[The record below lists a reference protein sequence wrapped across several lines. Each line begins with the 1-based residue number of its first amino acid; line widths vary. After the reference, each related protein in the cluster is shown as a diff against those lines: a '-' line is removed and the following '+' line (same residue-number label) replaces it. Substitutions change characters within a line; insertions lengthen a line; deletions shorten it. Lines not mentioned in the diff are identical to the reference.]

1 MENIEVLKKIPFFN
15 GLPEPDL
22 KKIAQIVSEK
32 SYEKG
37 SIIFGEG
44 DPGRYLY
51 FVERGKVKVF
61 RTYEDGK
68 EHIVH
73 ILGDGDI
80 FGEASLFNDIDY
92 PASASSYEDSSIGT
106 IRNSDIEKLIRENP
120 ELSLRLIKLMSRK
133 LVFAQQKIRDLTF
146 NDVFSR
152 TASQIF
158 KLSGDYGKKS
168 NRGIIVDVPVTRQ
181 ELADMVGTTRE
192 TVSRVISRLKK
203 DESIDEENDRL
214 LIINEGRLRSWI

>member
-1 MENIEVLKKIPFFN
+1 MENTQIIKQIPFFS
-15 GLPEPDL
+15 GLPEQDL
-22 KKIAQIVSEK
+22 TNIAQIATERHYPKGAPIFSE
-32 SYEKG
+32 
-37 SIIFGEG
+37 GE
-44 DPGRYLY
+44 PGNYFY
-51 FVERGKVKVF
+51 FVKYGKVKVF

-73 ILGDGDI
+73 ILGEGDI
-80 FGEASLFNDIDY
+80 FGEASLFNNIDY
-92 PASASSYEDSSIGT
+92 PASASAYEDSSIGI
-106 IRNSDIEKLIRENP
+106 IRNADMEKLIKENS

-133 LVFAQQKIRDLTF
+133 LIFAQQKIRDLTF

-158 KLSGDYGKKS
+158 KLSADYGRKT
-168 NRGIIVDVPVTRQ
+168 NRGILVDVSVTRQ

-203 DESIDEENDRL
+203 DKSIDEEHDRL
-214 LIINEGRLRSWI
+214 LIINENKLRSWI